1 MGWTEMQEE
10 KRGGMQDLMNTM
22 QTGRMN
28 EMAQEEDKSSGIFG
42 GILGLLGGF
51 ASCFIPGV
59 GPAIG
64 VPMMVGGAGKL
75 AGS

>member
-1 MGWTEMQEE
+1 MGWTEMAEE
-10 KRGGMQDLMNTM
+10 KHGGMQDLMNTM
-22 QTGRMN
+22 RTGREN
-28 EMAQEEDKSSGIFG
+28 EMAQEEEKKSGALG

-64 VPMMVGGAGKL
+64 VPMMVGGAAKL
-75 AGS
+75 GGA

>member
-1 MGWTEMQEE
+1 MGWTEMAEE

-28 EMAQEEDKSSGIFG
+28 EMAAEDDKKSGIFG

-64 VPMMVGGAGKL
+64 VPMMIGGASKL
-75 AGS
+75 GGA

>member
-22 QTGRMN
+22 QSGRMKQM
-28 EMAQEEDKSSGIFG
+28 EAEEESKGSSLG
-42 GILGLLGGF
+42 GLLGLIGGF
-51 ASCFIPGV
+51 FACVIPGV

-64 VPMMVGGAGKL
+64 VPMMVGGASKM
-75 AGS
+75 ASS